1 MTRRAS
7 VVRKTTETD
16 VRIDLVLDGSGHH
29 QVETGIPFFDHM
41 LAQVA
46 RHGLFDL
53 EIRAQGDL
61 AVDHHHTIE
70 DVGIAL
76 GEAFTRALGDKVG
89 IRRYGWASVPM
100 DDALASVALDISGR
114 PYLAYRAPQLTGRV
128 GEFDA
133 DLVKEFCRAL
143 ANHLR
148 ANLHVRLDEGEN
160 VHHMAEA
167 IFKALGRALDAA
179 TSRDPRVTGVPS
191 TKGHL

>member
-100 DDALASVALDISGR
+100 DDALASVALDIGGR
-114 PYLAYRAPQLTGRV
+114 PYLAYRAPQLTGKV

-167 IFKALGRALDAA
+167 IFKALARALDAA
-179 TSRDPRVTGVPS
+179 TSLDPRVTGVPS